1 MLKRGRINDEAMSK
15 DKTLFTSFKSGFKE
29 AMDSGADAMTK
40 MKEVGRKT
48 FDELSK
54 TLTDFVMTG
63 KLNFQSLA
71 KTIIRMLLE
80 ALIGSAIKSAIA
92 KSESMLLMS
101 SIRNAMRSVYEGALR
116 TFASIPFPLNIA
128 ATGLAIKFGMGLVSK
143 LRGFERGG
151 IARANQPAIVG
162 ERGPELI
169 MPRKDMQVT
178 PNNKLGT
185 MGGSVNVN
193 FTINAVDTRGFR
205 SLLTNERGTIVNIIN
220 QAVTDKGR
228 PVLV

>member
-1 MLKRGRINDEAMSK
+1 
-15 DKTLFTSFKSGFKE
+15 
-29 AMDSGADAMTK
+29 
-40 MKEVGRKT
+40 
-48 FDELSK
+48 
-54 TLTDFVMTG
+54 MTG

-71 KTIIRMLLE
+71 ETIIRMLLE

-92 KSESMLLMS
+92 KSEAMMLMS
-101 SIRNAMRSVYEGALR
+101 TIRRAMRNVFEGATR
-116 TFASIPFPLNIA
+116 TFASIPFPFNIA
-128 ATGLAIKFGMGLVSK
+128 ATGLAIKFGMGLVNK
-143 LRGFERGG
+143 IKGFEKGG

-193 FTINAVDTRGFR
+193 FTINAVDTRGLR

>member
-1 MLKRGRINDEAMSK
+1 
-15 DKTLFTSFKSGFKE
+15 
-29 AMDSGADAMTK
+29 
-40 MKEVGRKT
+40 
-48 FDELSK
+48 
-54 TLTDFVMTG
+54 
-63 KLNFQSLA
+63 
-71 KTIIRMLLE
+71 
-80 ALIGSAIKSAIA
+80 
-92 KSESMLLMS
+92 
-101 SIRNAMRSVYEGALR
+101 
-116 TFASIPFPLNIA
+116 
-128 ATGLAIKFGMGLVSK
+128 MGLVNK
-143 LRGFERGG
+143 IKGFEKGG

>member
-1 MLKRGRINDEAMSK
+1 MSK
-15 DKTLFTSFKSGFKE
+15 DKTLFSSFKSGFRE
-29 AMDSGADAMTK
+29 AMESGADAMTK
-40 MKEVGRKT
+40 MKDIGVKT

-71 KTIIRMLLE
+71 ETIIRMLLE

-92 KSESMLLMS
+92 KSEAMMLMS
-101 SIRNAMRSVYEGALR
+101 TIRRAMRNVFEGATR
-116 TFASIPFPLNIA
+116 TFASIPFPFNIA
-128 ATGLAIKFGMGLVSK
+128 ATGLAIKFGMGLVNK
-143 LRGFERGG
+143 IKGFEKGG